1 MTRDQ
6 FEFFRKSC
14 PPSKLF
20 CFQPNNVVIAGAVLH
35 LTHCNDWAAVRLA
48 SLGAPIP
55 PGKLAS
61 EVWTWFNDKTLGG
74 ALWSK
79 VDELTAKQRVETYQ
93 PVCIIWPNLGGT
105 HGHIASGEPAPSAD
119 ALPPGA
125 THGDLFCSAAGA
137 VNVDCLPWRR
147 SFGTDK
153 DAVTEFWTRD
163 V

>member
-6 FEFFRKSC
+6 FEAFRLAC

-20 CFQPNNVVIAGAVLH
+20 CFQPNDVVIRSTVMH

-55 PGKLAS
+55 AGMLAIGI
-61 EVWTWFNDKTLGG
+61 WCWFKATP
-74 ALWSK
+74 AWSK
-79 VDELTAKQRVETYQ
+79 VDELTAKQRVETFQ
-93 PVCIIWPNLGGT
+93 PVCIIWPNVHGD
-105 HGHIASGEPAPSAD
+105 HGHVAAGEPAPLV
-119 ALPPGA
+119 LPPGA

-137 VNVDCLPWRR
+137 VNVDCAPWRR
-147 SFGTDK
+147 SFGSDK
-153 DAVTEFWTRD
+153 DAEVEFYTRD